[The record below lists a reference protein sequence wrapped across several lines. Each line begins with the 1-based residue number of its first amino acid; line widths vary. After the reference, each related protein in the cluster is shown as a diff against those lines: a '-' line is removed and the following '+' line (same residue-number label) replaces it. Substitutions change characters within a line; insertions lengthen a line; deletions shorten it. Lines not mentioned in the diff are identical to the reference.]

1 MGFICSKSTMETMR
15 KNFFLYVF
23 YCGRWANAVWQTTG
37 MDGLTFIKNNKH
49 SKSQLFILINK
60 LDLQLI
66 KRNHK
71 IVPWNDCVFLPNCYI
86 KATFTKRSS
95 HLTLK
100 CYFRLLVKALTKIN
114 WNATQL
120 LKTTLKYVLLFSTFM
135 YLLYTTFTK
144 EKAANIQINKKRTF
158 LRIVSNIY
166 S

>member
-15 KNFFLYVF
+15 KIFFLYVF
-23 YCGRWANAVWQTTG
+23 YCGRWANAVWQTTD
-37 MDGLTFIKNNKH
+37 MAGLTFIKNNKH

-86 KATFTKRSS
+86 KATFTKRGS

-114 WNATQL
+114 WNTTQL
-120 LKTTLKYVLLFSTFM
+120 LKTILKIRAPFFHFYVFIIY
-135 YLLYTTFTK
+135 YLYERK
-144 EKAANIQINKKRTF
+144 G
-158 LRIVSNIY
+158 S
-166 S
+166 

>member
-1 MGFICSKSTMETMR
+1 MDGMDGLVS
-15 KNFFLYVF
+15 
-23 YCGRWANAVWQTTG
+23 

-71 IVPWNDCVFLPNCYI
+71 IVPCNDCVFLPNCYI
-86 KATFTKRSS
+86 KATSTKRSS

-114 WNATQL
+114 
-120 LKTTLKYVLLFSTFM
+120 
-135 YLLYTTFTK
+135 
-144 EKAANIQINKKRTF
+144 
-158 LRIVSNIY
+158 
-166 S
+166 